1 MEDKKTKIKTMLP
14 PKCHE
19 KSAEM
24 KIRATEPRI
33 VQAQATTG
41 EGVVHIKD
49 DMTHSQMLGKFEYTR
64 GPIFKVVLEC

>member
-1 MEDKKTKIKTMLP
+1 MLP

-33 VQAQATTG
+33 VQAQVTAG
-41 EGVVHIKD
+41 EDAV
-49 DMTHSQMLGKFEYTR
+49 
-64 GPIFKVVLEC
+64 PIQDYIVFAIE